1 MWPEGVNFL
10 YVAPAISG
18 RAGQKRVDRRR
29 TIDARKMI
37 TPSDLVSHIE
47 RLSQARILCVG
58 DLMLDRFVYGDVE
71 RTSPEAPVPV
81 LVIERQSAMLGGVG
95 NVARNLISLGARAAL
110 LSVVGD
116 DEVGRLL
123 TQLVGE
129 EDRIEPHLLVEPG
142 RRSTEKTRF
151 LADSQQLLRTDLET
165 RKQITERS
173 AENLLRM
180 AEDIVP
186 QCDVL
191 VLSDYAKGVLTE
203 DLCRAL
209 IACARAAGKPVVVDP
224 KGRDFARYGGAG
236 IITPNRR
243 ELGLATGAPVK
254 TESEIVT
261 AGQALIA
268 ELAIDSLLV
277 TRSRD
282 GMTLITA
289 DGRIEH
295 LAAQAR
301 EVFDVSGAG
310 DTVVATLASAL
321 ANGVDPGEASALA
334 NLAASVVVAKSGT
347 AVVYGSD
354 LLHAL
359 RAGALSSSEAKI
371 VPLTAA
377 LEIAAKWRAAGQ
389 TVGFTN
395 GCFDLLHPGHISLL
409 RQSKDSCGRLIV
421 GLNSDA
427 SVRRLKGEGRPVQSE
442 SARAQVLASL
452 ETVDLVVIFAEDTPI
467 DMIGAIRPDVL
478 IKGGDYTIEQ
488 VVGADLVREYGGKV
502 LLAETEPGFST
513 SGTIEKLQR

>member
-1 MWPEGVNFL
+1 
-10 YVAPAISG
+10 
-18 RAGQKRVDRRR
+18 
-29 TIDARKMI
+29 MI

-47 RLSQARILCVG
+47 RLSCARILCVG
-58 DLMLDRFVYGDVE
+58 DLMLDRFVYGNVE

-81 LVIERQSAMLGGVG
+81 LAIEQQSAMLGGVG

-116 DEVGRLL
+116 DEVGRKL

-151 LADSQQLLRTDLET
+151 LAGSQQLLRTDVET
-165 RKQITERS
+165 RKQISERS

-180 AEDIVP
+180 AQDIVP

-203 DLCRAL
+203 DLSRAL
-209 IACARAAGKPVVVDP
+209 IACAHNASKKIVVDP
-224 KGRDFARYGGAG
+224 KGQDFARYRGAD

-243 ELGLATGAPVK
+243 ELGLATGAPVE
-254 TESEIVT
+254 TENEIVL
-261 AGQALIA
+261 AGQALIDK
-268 ELAIDSLLV
+268 LAIDSLLV
-277 TRSRD
+277 TRNRD
-282 GMTLITA
+282 GMTLLTA

-321 ANGVDPGEASALA
+321 ASSVEPGEASALA

-347 AVVYGSD
+347 AVVYAAE
-354 LLHAL
+354 LLHAF

-377 LEIAAKWRAAGQ
+377 LESVTKWRAAGQ

-409 RQSKDSCGRLIV
+409 RQSKDSCGRLVV

-427 SVRRLKGEGRPVQSE
+427 SVRRLKGDDRPVQSE

-452 ETVDLVVIFAEDTPI
+452 ETTDLVVIFSEDTPI
-467 DMIGAIRPDVL
+467 GMISAIRPDVL
-478 IKGGDYTIEQ
+478 IKGGDYIIEQ
-488 VVGADLVREYGGKV
+488 VVGADLVQGYGGKV

>member
-1 MWPEGVNFL
+1 
-10 YVAPAISG
+10 
-18 RAGQKRVDRRR
+18 
-29 TIDARKMI
+29 MI

-47 RLSQARILCVG
+47 RLSHAKILCVG

-81 LVIERQSAMLGGVG
+81 LTIERQSAMLGGVG
-95 NVARNLISLGARAAL
+95 NVARNLISLGARATL

-116 DEVGRLL
+116 DEVGRIL

-129 EDRIEPHLLVEPG
+129 EKRIEPHLLVGPG

-151 LADSQQLLRTDLET
+151 LAGSQQLLRSDLET
-165 RKQITERS
+165 RKPIGERT

-191 VLSDYAKGVLTE
+191 VLSDYAKGVLTN

-209 IACARAAGKPVVVDP
+209 IGCARKASKPVVVDP
-224 KGRDFARYGGAG
+224 KGQDFSRYSGAS
-236 IITPNRR
+236 IITPNRQ
-243 ELGLATGAPVK
+243 ELGLAVGVPVE
-254 TESEIVT
+254 TENEIIA
-261 AGQALIA
+261 AGKALIS
-268 ELAIDSLLV
+268 ELAVDSLLI
-277 TRSRD
+277 TRSQN
-282 GMTLITA
+282 GMTLLTA
-289 DGRIEH
+289 DGRSEH

-321 ANGVDPGEASALA
+321 ANGVGAGEASALA

-347 AVVYGSD
+347 AVVYAAD
-354 LLHAL
+354 LLHAV
-359 RAGALSSSEAKI
+359 RAAELSSSEAKI
-371 VPLTAA
+371 VPLTTA
-377 LEIAAKWRAAGQ
+377 LESVAKWHTAGH

-409 RQSKDSCGRLIV
+409 RQSKNSCGRLIV
-421 GLNSDA
+421 GLNSDS
-427 SVRRLKGEGRPVQSE
+427 SVRRLKGEDRPIQSE

-452 ETVDLVVIFAEDTPI
+452 ETIDLVVIFSEDTPI
-467 DMIGAIRPDVL
+467 DMISAIRPDVL
-478 IKGGDYTIEQ
+478 IKGGDYTLEQ
-488 VVGADLVREYGGKV
+488 VVGANIVQEHGGKV
-502 LLAETEPGFST
+502 LLAKTEPGFST
-513 SGTIEKLQR
+513 SDTIARLQR